1 MTTQETLKIGTR
13 GSPLALAQAYE
24 TRDRLSKAHPSLS
37 RDGAIEIVIINTTG
51 DQIQDRPLAE
61 VGGKGLFSKELDRA
75 LVAGE
80 IDLAA
85 HSMKDL
91 ETWMPEGIVIAATL
105 EREDPRDALVSNGN
119 KTLTELPAGSV
130 IGSASLRRQA
140 QLLNMRPDLKVVLIR
155 GNVQTRLRK
164 LKEGAVDATFLALAG
179 LNRLNMADVVSEVI
193 EPDVLL
199 PAAAQG
205 AIGITCRE
213 SDTRVAGLLEAINH
227 PETATRITAERSMLA
242 ALDGSC
248 QTPIG
253 ALATIEQDGQLLLKG
268 LVAKADGTEVLTTE
282 RRGDAAA
289 AEALGRDAGEELKR
303 RADPSIFE

>member
-24 TRDRLSKAHPSLS
+24 TRDRLQNAHPELASET
-37 RDGAIEIVIINTTG
+37 AIEIVIINTTG

-75 LVAGE
+75 LVAGV

-91 ETWMPEGIVIAATL
+91 ETWMPDGIIIAATL

-119 KTLTELPAGSV
+119 KTLKNLPEGSV
-130 IGSASLRRQA
+130 VGSASLRRQA
-140 QLLNMRPDLKVVLIR
+140 QLLSMRPDLKVELIR

-164 LKEGAVDATFLALAG
+164 LGEGLYDATFLALAG
-179 LNRLNMADVVSEVI
+179 LNRLDMLDIVSEVI
-193 EPDVLL
+193 EPEVLL

-205 AIGITCRE
+205 AIGITCR
-213 SDTRVAGLLEAINH
+213 DGDARVEGLLKAIDH
-227 PETATRITAERSMLA
+227 PDTAIRVKAERAMLA

-253 ALATIEQDGQLLLKG
+253 ALAIIEEDGQLWLRG
-268 LVAKADGTEVLTTE
+268 LVAKADGSEVLTTE
-282 RRGDAAA
+282 RRGPVSE
-289 AEALGRDAGEELKR
+289 AEKLGRDAGEELKSK
-303 RADPSIFE
+303 ADPSIFE